1 MPNGTLR
8 AYAFLKAKVW
18 VVTTLTA
25 TSIDN

>member
-18 VVTTLTA
+18 VVVTLT
-25 TSIDN
+25 TPSIDD